1 MDYEG
6 IGIYEKLVEIF
17 KEKSTEGIIAEK
29 MMVEP
34 FKEAYIRMY
43 EKAERVGMDRLPV
56 TKEKQNRNIGQVFAS
71 YFESEMWENF
81 ENLLL
86 TEKYIPQEIINIWDF
101 E

>member
-1 MDYEG
+1 
-6 IGIYEKLVEIF
+6 
-17 KEKSTEGIIAEK
+17 

-71 YFESEMWENF
+71 YFESEMWETLKIF
-81 ENLLL
+81 C
-86 TEKYIPQEIINIWDF
+86 
-101 E
+101 

>member
-1 MDYEG
+1 
-6 IGIYEKLVEIF
+6 
-17 KEKSTEGIIAEK
+17 
-29 MMVEP
+29 
-34 FKEAYIRMY
+34 
-43 EKAERVGMDRLPV
+43 MDRLPV